1 MSKERVTKRKNLLNE
16 PDEIERRIER
26 GTKAER
32 FSLIRSILESLEL
45 QSEDLLLGIGFD
57 MTTPFATAQN
67 ARNLAVLAVVE
78 ELGRMKRIDHR
89 EHWLMRQ
96 YMADLGFEI
105 VHLNT
110 GDGDVASNKVS
121 IERKEDDLLPSLF
134 DQRRLRQLSA
144 MREEAEH
151 SFVVVTKSWDEI
163 KNDAAAKG
171 MSVRTLIGYIASLCA
186 VGYPPVFMNDRF
198 DASFL
203 MERIVEKIEDDHH
216 RLFVARPKKAKPE
229 DYRNAL
235 LEGLPKVGQQ
245 TRRRLVKEFGSLVAL
260 ANASVEDLMEVE
272 GIGKATAERIHS
284 VFNAGDSE

>member
-1 MSKERVTKRKNLLNE
+1 MSKERVSKRKNLLNE
-16 PDEIERRIER
+16 HNEIERRIER

-32 FSLIRSILESLEL
+32 FSLIRSILENLEL
-45 QSEDLLLGIGFD
+45 TVESLTEDIEFNIESPDL
-57 MTTPFATAQN
+57 TT
-67 ARNLAVLAVVE
+67 ARNLALLSVVD

-163 KNDAAAKG
+163 KKDASAKG

-186 VGYPPVFMNDRF
+186 VGYPPVFMDDRY

-203 MERIVEKIEDDHH
+203 MERIVEKIEDDNH

-235 LEGLPKVGQQ
+235 VEGLPKVGQQ
-245 TRRRLVKEFGSLVAL
+245 TRRRLVKEFGSLASL
-260 ANASVEDLMEVE
+260 AAASVEDLMKVE

-284 VFNAGDSE
+284 VFHAGDAL

>member
-1 MSKERVTKRKNLLNE
+1 MSKERISKRKNLLNE

-32 FSLIRSILESLEL
+32 FSLIRSILENLDLTVQSLV
-45 QSEDLLLGIGFD
+45 EDIEFN
-57 MTTPFATAQN
+57 TENFATVAN
-67 ARNLAVLAVVE
+67 AKNLALLSVVE
-78 ELGRMKRIDHR
+78 ELQRMKRVDHR

-163 KNDAAAKG
+163 KNDASSKG

-186 VGYPPVFMNDRF
+186 VGYPPVFMNDRY
-198 DASFL
+198 DAAFL
-203 MERIVEKIEDDHH
+203 MERIVEKIEDDQH
-216 RLFVARPKKAKPE
+216 RLFVARPKKANPE

-235 LEGLPKVGQQ
+235 VEGLPKVGQQ
-245 TRRRLVKEFGSLVAL
+245 TRRRLVKEFGSLASL
-260 ANASVEDLMEVE
+260 ANASVEDLMNVE

-284 VFNAGDSE
+284 VLHVGDEE

>member
-16 PDEIERRIER
+16 PDEIARRIER

-32 FSLIRSILESLEL
+32 FSLIRSIMENLEL
-45 QSEDLLLGIGFD
+45 TVQSLTDDIEFNIESPDL
-57 MTTPFATAQN
+57 TT
-67 ARNLAVLAVVE
+67 ARNLALLSVVD

-163 KNDAAAKG
+163 KKDASSKG

-186 VGYPPVFMNDRF
+186 VGYPPVFMDDRY
-198 DASFL
+198 DAAFL
-203 MERIVEKIEDDHH
+203 MERIVEKIEDDQH
-216 RLFVARPKKAKPE
+216 RLFVARPKKAKAE

-235 LEGLPKVGQQ
+235 VEGLPKVGAQ
-245 TRRRLVKEFGSLVAL
+245 TRRRLVKEFGSLASM
-260 ANASVEDLMEVE
+260 ATASVEDLMTIE